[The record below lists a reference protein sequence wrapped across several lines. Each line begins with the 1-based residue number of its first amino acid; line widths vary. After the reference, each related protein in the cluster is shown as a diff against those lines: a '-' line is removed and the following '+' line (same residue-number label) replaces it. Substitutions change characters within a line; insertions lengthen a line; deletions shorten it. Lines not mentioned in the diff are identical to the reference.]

1 MCSGGAARSVAGEAP
16 LAGVILA
23 AGLSTRAGMGTKLLL
38 PVEGEAM
45 VARVAATALAAG
57 LAPVVVVTGH
67 EAPAVEAAVAALGI
81 ITARNPDPARGL
93 ASSLVRG
100 IEALPASTRGVVVL
114 LGDMPWVAPAT
125 VRSLMAAFRPHG
137 GRSVCAPRHAG
148 RRGNPVLW
156 GAEHFPA
163 IRRLTGDAGAGR
175 LLERMRHAVAWVD
188 VDDPGVLR
196 DVDHPDDLPGPGAH
210 P

>member
-1 MCSGGAARSVAGEAP
+1 MAGDP
-16 LAGVILA
+16 GLAGVILA
-23 AGLSTRAGMGTKLLL
+23 AGLSTRAGEGTKLLF

-45 VARVAATALAAG
+45 VARVAATAAAAG
-57 LAPVVVVTGH
+57 LEPVVVVTGH
-67 EAPAVEAAVAALGI
+67 ESAAVEAAVAHRGVVV
-81 ITARNPDPARGL
+81 ARNPDPARGL

-100 IEALPASTRGVVVL
+100 VEALPERARGVVVL

-125 VRSLMAAFRPHG
+125 VRRLVAAFRPDRGH
-137 GRSVCAPRHAG
+137 SVCVPRHHG

-175 LLERMRHAVAWVD
+175 LLEGRPHAVAWVD

-196 DVDHPDDLPGPGAH
+196 DVDHPDDLSRPETES
-210 P
+210 